1 MVTRGGDDDD
11 NHDVSVLASLVGGGR
26 GKLGGG
32 HQGDDNNESASK
44 GGGQSATSRT
54 SRSAPNALEIIS
66 LTGELAER
74 EAHVGLAGRE
84 RRPTSATGLGAL
96 ATSRRN
102 LGARLA
108 FELSWRRR
116 QRWRRPSLWWPLI
129 APQVGAVVLVNMNYF
144 SLSVLASV

>member
-11 NHDVSVLASLVGGGR
+11 DDNNDVSVLASLVGGGR

-116 QRWRRPSLWWPLI
+116 PSLWWPLI